1 MQKASELQPASLPP
15 NLIKPR
21 APLAWIGQAFFI
33 LLGLLV
39 VYTLG
44 SNLIRNPIFFSQIF
58 ISGLQLGFVYAMI
71 ALGYTM
77 VYGIVKLINFSHGDV
92 FMVGAF
98 VSYYSVARFRLHEW
112 PLAVFPGIPAGIG
125 VVIGSVTV
133 ILISMVFCVALSTTI
148 ERVAYKPLRE
158 APRIAALITAIGVS
172 FFLEYF
178 GALNFVFS
186 PRFIPYERPFE
197 VVAWYI
203 NDGIHLIR
211 PGETPPDGSVTFSNI
226 LIIIMLASIFV
237 QILLQF
243 LVRRTKIGIAM
254 RACSYDKQA
263 ARLMGINVD
272 SVISFTF
279 AIGAAFAGMGGVLYA
294 IAYSSIW
301 TQLGILP
308 GLKAFVAAV
317 LGGIGSIPGAFVG
330 ALIMGQA
337 EAMTMGYVSTPMRDA
352 VAFTILIIVLLI
364 RPTGIFGEPE
374 KDKA

>member
-1 MQKASELQPASLPP
+1 MQDVTSPQKALPVSG
-15 NLIKPR
+15 KPG
-21 APLAWIGQAFFI
+21 AKLAWIGQGF
-33 LLGLLV
+33 LGLLAV
-39 VYTLG
+39 AV
-44 SNLIRNPIFFSQIF
+44 LIILVRNAIIEPSLFIQII
-58 ISGLQLGFVYAMI
+58 ISGLQLGFVYALI

-77 VYGIVKLINFSHGDV
+77 VYGIVKLINFAHGDV

-98 VSYYSVARFRLHEW
+98 VSFYAVTRFNLHLW
-112 PLAVFPGIPAGIG
+112 PASVFPALPKGLV
-125 VVIGSVTV
+125 VVIGSLTV
-133 ILISMVFCVALSTTI
+133 MLLSMLVCTALGVTI
-148 ERVAYKPLRE
+148 ERVAYKPLRD

-186 PRFIPYERPFE
+186 PRFIPYQRPFD
-197 VVAWYI
+197 VIAWYVK
-203 NDGIHLIR
+203 DGIHLVTS
-211 PGETPPDGSVTFSNI
+211 GQTPPDNSVTFSNI
-226 LIIIMLASIFV
+226 LIIIMIASILV
-237 QILLQF
+237 QLFLQY

-254 RACSYDKQA
+254 RASSFDKPT

-272 SVISFTF
+272 QVISFTF
-279 AIGAAFAGMGGVLYA
+279 AIGSAFAGLGGVLYA

-301 TQLGILP
+301 SQLGILP

-337 EAMTMGYVSTPMRDA
+337 EALTMGYISTPMRDA
-352 VAFTILIIVLLI
+352 VAFTILIIVFLI

-374 KDKA
+374 KEKA